1 METKNQII
9 QNYAMGLLTPGEL
22 VCQLK
27 PYYNK
32 LTPFEILKS
41 VNAKLSCNK

>member
-1 METKNQII
+1 MRTKEQII
-9 QNYAMGLLTPGEL
+9 QEYAMGLLTPGEL

-32 LTPFEILKS
+32 PCPFKIFKS
-41 VNAKLSCNK
+41 VNAKLSYNK